1 VEIEQQREFDRAKMN
16 SRTRIKHM
24 EGYFRNASPPPSPAG
39 GSTRA
44 ERSSESFSES
54 DSTAPARVFTRQHME
69 QLEQQYHDHESM
81 DQLHD
86 SRIKVLR
93 DRQEL
98 KLQEATARM
107 EKELDDM
114 CDRHTQN
121 IAALQSEQ
129 QQEEMSLTKSL
140 IAKKKSLRQRWYLEE
155 AVLRRHL
162 EVRHGQ
168 PYGPLPPVSFTNTTP
183 DTPTAVPE
191 STSTPDT
198 IHPNEDCVT
207 L

>member
-1 VEIEQQREFDRAKMN
+1 
-16 SRTRIKHM
+16 
-24 EGYFRNASPPPSPAG
+24 
-39 GSTRA
+39 
-44 ERSSESFSES
+44 
-54 DSTAPARVFTRQHME
+54 ME
-69 QLEQQYHDHESM
+69 QLEQQYLNHESM

-98 KLQEATARM
+98 KLQETMARM

-121 IAALQSEQ
+121 IAALQAEQ

-140 IAKKKSLRQRWYLEE
+140 DAKKASLRQRWYLEE

-168 PYGPLPPVSFTNTTP
+168 LYGPLPPISFTRTTP
-183 DTPTAVPE
+183 NTPTAIPQSSPLGSS
-191 STSTPDT
+191 ST
-198 IHPNEDCVT
+198 
-207 L
+207 